1 MPGLLLSAYQKFY
14 SALNNLDK
22 FNKENNFFDN
32 ISCLDTFFSEF
43 RNITFVMQKSLAHT
57 EYISAYARNRDRYL
71 ADSIWFVRKRNE
83 TTKEQP
89 FQLIKQV
96 EITLYYP
103 NKGITLYSEIFSVD
117 NNVEMSTLIEK
128 FKRLFMNID
137 PFEVFFSAEFTFY
150 EKDSQE
156 DLFNKLIY
164 GIQLMKDFLKSMKD
178 EINEHCDL
186 SEELIQKIDKL
197 VFSQLPRDM
206 LLISDYVY
214 HPYKE
219 EFERAGRVSLI
230 LMGQR
235 KTINRTPLTSLK
247 KGLFGNLGGDY
258 FHKFVVMHAILQNV
272 NLLPTMMVVF
282 KDNTFELDA
291 FNADIKTTIYRKINE
306 VAKRIIEED
315 IAEFYYMQTYVA
327 CPYLLDNIKM
337 KYQERLS
344 LSENKYLTFM
354 KVDCS
359 LHEEEYIFDG
369 ANLSIMEYII
379 YQIKSGRKNTLSLG
393 KTNMFPIVEAFR
405 KRRDEY
411 N

>member
-1 MPGLLLSAYQKFY
+1 MPGLLLSAYQRFY

-22 FNKENNFFDN
+22 INKENNFFDN

-117 NNVEMSTLIEK
+117 NDVEMSTLIEK

-164 GIQLMKDFLKSMKD
+164 G

-247 KGLFGNLGGDY
+247 KGLFGIL
-258 FHKFVVMHAILQNV
+258 VVIIFI
-272 NLLPTMMVVF
+272 NLLLCMPYCRM
-282 KDNTFELDA
+282 L
-291 FNADIKTTIYRKINE
+291 IY
-306 VAKRIIEED
+306 
-315 IAEFYYMQTYVA
+315 
-327 CPYLLDNIKM
+327 
-337 KYQERLS
+337 YQ
-344 LSENKYLTFM
+344 
-354 KVDCS
+354 
-359 LHEEEYIFDG
+359 
-369 ANLSIMEYII
+369 
-379 YQIKSGRKNTLSLG
+379 Q
-393 KTNMFPIVEAFR
+393 
-405 KRRDEY
+405 
-411 N
+411 